1 MFSSVKIIPELFEF
15 GDSKFSWVG
24 NFLFFAN
31 LNIHADRPTLICSIV
46 HYCSVI
52 LSKKGRGLTH
62 CPFTTVKLMLTTP
75 RTLYGSY

>member
-31 LNIHADRPTLICSIV
+31 LNIPADFNKIPQGRWQAKKKKKFCYSTTFVCDILICEEA
-46 HYCSVI
+46 
-52 LSKKGRGLTH
+52 
-62 CPFTTVKLMLTTP
+62 
-75 RTLYGSY
+75 